1 MALGNI
7 TILANV
13 SGGND
18 GAFSLGPSGSARML
32 TAAIQAE
39 TIVTLSVGN
48 NTITVPTG
56 ATVAIIIPTNPTA
69 TTTTGAY
76 GGVLSINTS
85 AAVAAF
91 TISST
96 YPTALQ
102 WDTTQSNLYLGATTT
117 GTISVR
123 FM

>member
-1 MALGNI
+1 MALGNL

-18 GAFSLGPSGSARML
+18 GAWSLGPSGSARML

-76 GGVLSINTS
+76 GGVLTINTS
-85 AAVAAF
+85 TAVAAF

-102 WDTTQSNLYLGATTT
+102 WDTASGSLYLGATTT